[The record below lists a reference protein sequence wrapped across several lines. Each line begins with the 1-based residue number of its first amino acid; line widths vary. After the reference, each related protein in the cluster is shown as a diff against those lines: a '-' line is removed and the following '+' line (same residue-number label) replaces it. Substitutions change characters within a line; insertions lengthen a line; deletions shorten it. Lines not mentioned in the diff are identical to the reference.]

1 MQSEVVDVSVV
12 MACRNGGALIG
23 RQLEALARQDFSDP
37 WELVVAD
44 NGSTD
49 DTAEVVARYV
59 ERLPRLRLVDASGVP
74 GAAHARNVGVAAA
87 SGSRIAFCDH
97 DDEVDPG
104 WLRAMAAA
112 LAEHPLVTATVETA
126 RLNPSWVRT
135 AEHRQTLHN
144 TDPPFLPYAYSA
156 ALGVRR
162 DLHLAIGGYDE
173 SFRLACEDRDY
184 CYRMQLRG
192 EQLFVSPDAVVS
204 YRLRDDLRGIFRQQ
218 RAYACGNV
226 QLYVKY
232 RDAGM
237 RKPSQ
242 LRALRTWLLLLPRL
256 VLSWRTQRARAQ
268 WAQRAGWKVGRL
280 QGSIRHRVV
289 AL

>member
-1 MQSEVVDVSVV
+1 MHRDAVDVSVV
-12 MACRNGGALIG
+12 MACRNGEALIG
-23 RQLEALARQDFSDP
+23 RQLEALAQQDFAEP

-49 DTAEVVARYV
+49 GTAAVLAAYA
-59 ERLPRLRLVDASGVP
+59 ERLPRLRVVDASDVA
-74 GAAHARNVGVAAA
+74 GAAHARNAGVAAA
-87 SGSRIAFCDH
+87 TGSRIVFCDH
-97 DDEVDPG
+97 DDEVAPD
-104 WLRAMAAA
+104 WLRAMARA
-112 LAEHPLVTATVETA
+112 LDEHALVTATLDTA
-126 RLNPSWVRT
+126 RLNPAWVRT
-135 AEHRQTLHN
+135 AEDRQALHD

-173 SFRLACEDRDY
+173 DFRRACEDRDY
-184 CYRMQLRG
+184 CYRLQLRG
-192 EQLFVSPDAVVS
+192 ERLVVSPDAVVF
-204 YRLRDDLRGIFRQQ
+204 YRLRDDLRGIFGQQ
-218 RAYACGNV
+218 RAYAYGNV

-242 LRALRTWLLLLPRL
+242 VRALRTWLLLLPRL
-256 VLSWRTQRARAQ
+256 VLSWRSQRARAQ

-280 QGSIRHRVV
+280 QGSLRYRVL

>member
-1 MQSEVVDVSVV
+1 MRSEVVDVSVV

-49 DTAEVVARYV
+49 GTAEVVARYV
-59 ERLPRLRLVDASGVP
+59 ERLPRLRLVDASGVA

-87 SGSRIAFCDH
+87 TGSRIVFCDH
-97 DDEVDPG
+97 DDEVAPD
-104 WLRAMAAA
+104 WLRAMARA
-112 LAEHPLVTATVETA
+112 LDEHPLVTATLDTC
-126 RLNPSWVRT
+126 RLNPAWARSPDDRQPVR
-135 AEHRQTLHN
+135 N
-144 TDPPFLPYAYSA
+144 TDPPFLPYAFSA

-162 DLHLAIGGYDE
+162 ALHDAIGGYDE
-173 SFRLACEDRDY
+173 SFFQACEDRDY
-184 CYRMQLRG
+184 CYRLQLRG
-192 EQLFVSPDAVVS
+192 EQLVVEPDAVVS
-204 YRLRDDLRGIFRQQ
+204 YRLRDTLRDIFRQQ
-218 RAYACGNV
+218 RTYACGNV

-232 RDAGM
+232 RDVGM

-256 VLSWRTQRARAQ
+256 VVSWRTPRARAR

-280 QGSIRHRVV
+280 QGSIRYRVV